1 MSRDPRLTLA
11 RPDLA
16 AASLRGEVEAEAYAE
31 TMKMRVAE
39 ASLGIRARPDAE
51 DGFTTELLLGEGFN
65 VLETKDGWAWGQ
77 AERDGYVGYAPA
89 AGLRPAG
96 ATPTHRV
103 AALATNLY
111 ARPNIKSAAG
121 WAPMGALLTGEEK
134 GEFLA
139 TEAGYVPLVHL
150 SSANARDPV
159 GVAEKFLGAPYLWGG
174 CTVRGVDCS
183 GLIQIAFLMAG
194 RACPRDS
201 DQQEAALGAPLPEGV
216 AMARG
221 DLVFWKGH
229 VGVMRDA
236 RTLLHATAQFMA
248 VVNEPWAEARERI
261 GPPTSI
267 LRPNQI

>member
-1 MSRDPRLTLA
+1 M
-11 RPDLA
+11 
-16 AASLRGEVEAEAYAE
+16 
-31 TMKMRVAE
+31 
-39 ASLGIRARPDAE
+39 
-51 DGFTTELLLGEGFN
+51 
-65 VLETKDGWAWGQ
+65 
-77 AERDGYVGYAPA
+77 
-89 AGLRPAG
+89 
-96 ATPTHRV
+96 
-103 AALATNLY
+103 
-111 ARPNIKSAAG
+111 
-121 WAPMGALLTGEEK
+121 
-134 GEFLA
+134 
-139 TEAGYVPLVHL
+139 
-150 SSANARDPV
+150 